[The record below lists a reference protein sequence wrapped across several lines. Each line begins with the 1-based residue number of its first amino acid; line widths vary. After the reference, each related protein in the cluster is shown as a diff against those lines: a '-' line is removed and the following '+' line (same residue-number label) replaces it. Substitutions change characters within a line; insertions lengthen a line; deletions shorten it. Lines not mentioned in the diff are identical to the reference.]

1 MWHVQTLT
9 LRKVAIHPSSLVM
22 FVGHFPRLDNLSISV
37 INILRMLEGIDDLYA
52 GFCGEIV
59 PTHPRGTS
67 STSCLPECQVP
78 KGVFPPRTTV
88 PPGFSRIYEPWRDYW
103 PLVEACAGLLE
114 ELHILAGVTG
124 E

>member
-1 MWHVQTLT
+1 
-9 LRKVAIHPSSLVM
+9 M

-37 INILRMLEGIDDLYA
+37 INILRTLEGTDDLYA
-52 GFCGEIV
+52 GFRGEIV
-59 PTHPRGTS
+59 PTHPRGKS
-67 STSCLPECQVP
+67 STSCLPECQVL